1 MPNTIFITALVCT
14 FFSLSA
20 YSASKYTGPIIDVHV
35 HAYKDGSP
43 LFGLE
48 HPPTLR
54 GKTYR
59 AAKNA
64 VHLKQEVLKRFHKYN
79 IVKAVVTAG
88 ELWLEDAPTTILVAN
103 ATKPPSILKKQH
115 ELGYLDVIAELAPFY
130 EGKRLDH
137 PSIERY
143 FKLAEELGVPIGV
156 HIFPGGPNFGLHY
169 LPEMLGS
176 MRAYNASPGQIE
188 NLLVKYPKLK
198 LYIMHGGWPFIEDLK
213 SLLYM
218 HPNVYVDIA
227 VVNWILPEKE
237 VINYILSLTDS
248 GFGDRILYGSDQMVW
263 PDIIDDAIATI
274 NDCEALTLKQKA
286 DIFYNNAAKFLGLTD
301 KQMSQHRT
309 KKIRVKVP

>member
-1 MPNTIFITALVCT
+1 M
-14 FFSLSA
+14 
-20 YSASKYTGPIIDVHV
+20 
-35 HAYKDGSP
+35 
-43 LFGLE
+43 FGLE

-59 AAKNA
+59 SAKNA
-64 VHLKQEVLKRFHKYN
+64 AHLKQEVLQRFHKYN
-79 IVKAVVTAG
+79 VVKAVVTTG
-88 ELWLEDAPTTILVAN
+88 ELWLEDAPSTILVAN
-103 ATKPPSILKKQH
+103 AAKPPSILKKQH

-169 LPEMLGS
+169 LPEMLGG

-188 NLLVKYPKLK
+188 NLLVKYPQLK

-237 VINYILSLTDS
+237 VINYILALTDS

-274 NDCEALTLKQKA
+274 NDSEALTLTQKA
-286 DIFYNNAAKFLGLTD
+286 DIFYNNAAKFLGLTN

-309 KKIRVKVP
+309 KKNTR

>member
-1 MPNTIFITALVCT
+1 MTMPNTIFITALVCT

-20 YSASKYTGPIIDVHV
+20 YSASKYTGPIIDVHI
-35 HAYKDGSP
+35 HAYKEQSP

-59 AAKNA
+59 AVKNA
-64 VHLKQEVLKRFHKYN
+64 EHLKQEVLQRFHKYN

-115 ELGYLDVIAELAPFY
+115 ELGYLDVIAEVAPFY
-130 EGKRLDH
+130 EGKKLDH

-156 HIFPGGPNFGLHY
+156 HIFPRGSNFGLHY

-176 MRAYNASPGQIE
+176 MRAYNASPGQID

-237 VINYILSLTDS
+237 VIKYIIALTDA
-248 GFGDRILYGSDQMVW
+248 GFGNRILYGSDQMVW
-263 PDIIDDAIATI
+263 PDIIDDAIAMI
-274 NDCEALTLKQKA
+274 NDSDALTLTQKA
-286 DIFYNNAAKFLGLTD
+286 DIF
-301 KQMSQHRT
+301 
-309 KKIRVKVP
+309 